1 MTFVQCAAGLS
12 ASHRA
17 GGFEAELR
25 QVAERVL
32 EIRRQRRFL
41 VAGVQGR
48 FADGGRCLEMKDV
61 SHGRTKITGIERKPV
76 PVKKKKRKLCVLKQT
91 RARSYSGRAEVVVKV
106 DVLAE
111 EVDHQGISR
120 RPFFRFLLRLVVV
133 CAANNKTQPMLHH
146 VT

>member
-76 PVKKKKRKLCVLKQT
+76 PVKKKKKKAVCIKANRSEVLLW
-91 RARSYSGRAEVVVKV
+91 SCGSSCESGRP
-106 DVLAE
+106 
-111 EVDHQGISR
+111 R
-120 RPFFRFLLRLVVV
+120 
-133 CAANNKTQPMLHH
+133 
-146 VT
+146 